1 MKSTFDDM
9 LRRALTIAGLSC
21 LIAAASEAQ
30 DVELLRRPTNSAF
43 SLPLGQGLDL
53 VQSAEPLGKSRFR
66 LRALNRSQNISL
78 PELGDGTSY
87 TGLYGIGY
95 GLSDALDVTLMVP
108 FFLDSADGISKY
120 GTSDPVLGIKKSS
133 SPIVPSGFYRAYQL
147 LLGLPLGYKGEH
159 ALDKSG
165 GVRQFSNEA
174 LDTGMQML
182 IDMHFDHVS
191 LFFNGGFYRSGN
203 PDVVTQ
209 LMYGIGAE
217 FGRRQRWAS
226 LNLEYQSRIALAD
239 QSRAVGIAK
248 IGTRIQLFRGVELE
262 LNKEFGFHDHPTPS
276 ATTFGIRTHG
286 YLTGKRRLESRT
298 VLYQPV
304 PKAKRIY
311 EPEQVLKIA
320 ILDFGGFEEYQ
331 AGHRLV
337 DKIKTLLEP
346 HDSLEVVDLSK
357 FKGIRKVGPLSPME
371 ALEVGEKLG
380 VDVVISG
387 SVSNYEIERFAG
399 LKVPYV
405 FELPE
410 TEVNVSLRYRVMW
423 YTSRAKTEMESLTEE
438 ISGRGLLRRRVRL
451 LPVDRRDIT
460 VVRSAPDIENA
471 HDAAL
476 DDLVGNFLA
485 SMASQFSWVP
495 PDFGL

>member
-1 MKSTFDDM
+1 MKPTFEVM
-9 LRRALTIAGLSC
+9 RRSALTIAGLSC
-21 LIAAASEAQ
+21 LMATAAETQ
-30 DVELLRRPTNSAF
+30 DIELLRRPRNAAF

-66 LRALNRSQNISL
+66 LRALSRSHKISL
-78 PELGDGTSY
+78 PELGSGTSY

-108 FFLDSADGISKY
+108 FFMDSADGISKY

-133 SPIVPSGFYRAYQL
+133 PAGVRSGFYKAYQL

-159 ALDKSG
+159 ALDKTG

-174 LDTGMQML
+174 LDTGLQML
-182 IDMHFDHVS
+182 MDMHFPQVS

-209 LMYGIGAE
+209 LVYGIGAE

-226 LNLEYQSRIALAD
+226 LNLEYQSRVALAD

-248 IGTRIQLFRGVELE
+248 IGARIQLFRGVELE
-262 LNKEFGFHDHPTPS
+262 LNKEFGFHDHPTSS

-286 YLTGKRRLESRT
+286 YLTGKRRFESRT
-298 VLYQPV
+298 VLYQPP
-304 PKAKRIY
+304 PKPKRHY

-320 ILDFGGFEEYQ
+320 ILDFGGFEEYD

-337 DKIKTLLEP
+337 DKIKTQLEP
-346 HDSLEVVDLSK
+346 HDSLKVIDLSK
-357 FKGIRKVGPLSPME
+357 FKGIRKAGSLSPMD

-380 VDVVISG
+380 ADVVISG
-387 SVSNYEIERFAG
+387 TVSQYEIERFAG

-405 FELPE
+405 FEIPE

-423 YTSRAKTEMESLTEE
+423 FSSQAKTEMESLTEE
-438 ISGRGLLRRRVRL
+438 ISGKGLLRRRVRL
-451 LPVDRRDIT
+451 LPADRRDIT
-460 VVRSAPDIENA
+460 VARSAPDIENA

-485 SMASQFSWVP
+485 SMASQFSWIP
-495 PDFGL
+495 PDFAL